1 MSLSFNTCLLLVN
14 FTDKTTLLHM
24 MASESEFKV
33 LSWNIRGLKTRLNEK
48 EALLAIFGKYDVV
61 LLQETHIGEKDI
73 RKITEAF
80 GGEYDIETLKDKEF
94 KEQLKRE
101 RKTMY
106 LTLFSSSSKGVAI
119 LINKP
124 HTRLEAICEGGD
136 YAWVHAGTGNQK
148 YTFVSV
154 YYHSGDDHL
163 ICDLMVKI
171 FSSFLRSGSEA
182 FKCRPVF
189 GGDFNT
195 TLDDQD
201 VKNAHGPRRKRL
213 IRFMSILQLSDVW
226 KEMHKGESRSE
237 SERYM
242 HSCSKPISRL
252 DYFFMLNQDLKYV
265 QSCEICKDIDL
276 SDHFPLSLSLKMSET
291 DVEELNPKM
300 SSLKVE
306 D

>member
-1 MSLSFNTCLLLVN
+1 
-14 FTDKTTLLHM
+14 

-80 GGEYDIETLKDKEF
+80 
-94 KEQLKRE
+94 
-101 RKTMY
+101 
-106 LTLFSSSSKGVAI
+106 GVAI

-237 SERYM
+237 SERYT

-252 DYFFMLNQDLKYV
+252 DYFFMLNQDLKYK
-265 QSCEICKDIDL
+265 SILTINYLLTTCLLLYIYKR
-276 SDHFPLSLSLKMSET
+276 
-291 DVEELNPKM
+291 
-300 SSLKVE
+300 
-306 D
+306 

>member
-1 MSLSFNTCLLLVN
+1 MSLSFNMCLLLVN
-14 FTDKTTLLHM
+14 FTDKTTFLHM

-33 LSWNIRGLKTRLNEK
+33 LSWNIHGLKTRLNEK
-48 EALLAIFGKYDVV
+48 EALLAIFGQHDVV
-61 LLQETHIGEKDI
+61 LLQETHIGAKDI
-73 RKITEAF
+73 HKITEAF

-94 KEQLKRE
+94 KEQMKRE

-106 LTLFSSSSKGVAI
+106 LTLFSSRSRGVAI
-119 LINKP
+119 LFNKP

-136 YAWVHAGTGNQK
+136 YAWVHAEIDNQK

-154 YYHSGDDHL
+154 YYHSDDDHL

-201 VKNAHGPRRKRL
+201 VKKAHEPQRKRL
-213 IRFMSILQLSDVW
+213 TRFMSILQLSDVW
-226 KEMHKGESRSE
+226 KEKHEAE
-237 SERYM
+237 SERYTYQRSNHM
-242 HSCSKPISRL
+242 SRL
-252 DYFFMLNQDLKYV
+252 DYFFMLKQDLKYV
-265 QSCEICKDIDL
+265 QSCEICNDIFL

-291 DVEELNPKM
+291 DVEELNPKL